1 MLPAACHWIEF
12 DDCARLY
19 WNRGWV
25 ATVTAGG
32 AVTICWGEF
41 EHGGQAASQAQ
52 GRRFVERWVA
62 ARRSWPPTGRTR
74 EIRARVAAVSA
85 PQSDQDSRFPR

>member
-19 WNRGWV
+19 WHRGWV
-25 ATVTAGG
+25 ATVTADGQ
-32 AVTICWGEF
+32 VTIRWGEV

-62 ARRSWPPTGRTR
+62 ARRSWPPTGRTQK
-74 EIRARVAAVSA
+74 IRARVG
-85 PQSDQDSRFPR
+85 RLRG